1 MPRKATFT
9 KRRHRQDRDNPYR
22 PGMAQPSKIAACY
35 VFLASDEASL
45 VTGAVLAADG
55 GGPAYRGRG
64 GGRPSDY

>member
-1 MPRKATFT
+1 
-9 KRRHRQDRDNPYR
+9 
-22 PGMAQPSKIAACY
+22 MAQPSKIAACY